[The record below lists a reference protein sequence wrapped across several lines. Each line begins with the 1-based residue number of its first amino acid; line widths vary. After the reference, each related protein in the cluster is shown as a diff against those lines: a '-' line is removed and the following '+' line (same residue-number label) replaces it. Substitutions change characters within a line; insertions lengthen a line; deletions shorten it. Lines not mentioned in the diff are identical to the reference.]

1 MHILSCH
8 HVYLLALCGT
18 LVIVRVTFG
27 YLSFILFHVTCCCS
41 YVVLPRFTPIH
52 MSLYFLYSRLF
63 HILEYLLPLGLYKHA

>member
-8 HVYLLALCGT
+8 HVYLFALCDI
-18 LVIVRVTFG
+18 LVVVRVTCD
-27 YLSFILFHVTCCCS
+27 YLYYILFLVTCCCS

-63 HILEYLLPLGLYKHA
+63 HIFEYLLPLGLYKHA